1 MAEILEVYNK
11 VEQESPDIK
20 MLEGLVCPISHCALH
35 YDKKLSE
42 LISKNVN
49 LAFPIRDGIPILI
62 ISEARSLD

>member
-1 MAEILEVYNK
+1 MAEIPEVYNK

-62 ISEARSLD
+62 ISEALSLD

>member
-1 MAEILEVYNK
+1 MVEILEDSNK
-11 VEQESPDIK
+11 MEQEFPDIK
-20 MLEGLVCPISHCALH
+20 MLEGLVCPISHGALY
-35 YDKKLSE
+35 YDKKHME

>member
-1 MAEILEVYNK
+1 MAEMLEDSNK
-11 VEQESPDIK
+11 VEQECPDIK
-20 MLEGLVCPISHCALH
+20 MLEGLVCPISHGAFH
-35 YDKKLSE
+35 YDKKHME

>member
-1 MAEILEVYNK
+1 MAEIPEVYNK

-49 LAFPIRDGIPILI
+49 LAFPIRDGIPFLI

>member
-1 MAEILEVYNK
+1 MAEIPEVYNK

>member
-1 MAEILEVYNK
+1 MVEILEDSNK
-11 VEQESPDIK
+11 MEQEFPDIK

-62 ISEARSLD
+62 LSEARCLD

>member
-1 MAEILEVYNK
+1 MVEILEDSNK
-11 VEQESPDIK
+11 MEEESPDIK

>member
-1 MAEILEVYNK
+1 MVEIPEVYNK
-11 VEQESPDIK
+11 VEQEPPDIK
-20 MLEGLVCPISHCALH
+20 MLEGLVCPISHGALH
-35 YDKKLSE
+35 YDKKHME

>member
-1 MAEILEVYNK
+1 MAEIPEVYNK

-20 MLEGLVCPISHCALH
+20 MLEGLVCPISHGVLH
-35 YDKKLSE
+35 YDKKYME

-62 ISEARSLD
+62 LSEARCLD

>member
-1 MAEILEVYNK
+1 MVEILEDSNK
-11 VEQESPDIK
+11 MEQESPDIK

>member
-1 MAEILEVYNK
+1 MVEILEDSNK
-11 VEQESPDIK
+11 VEQEFPDIK

>member
-1 MAEILEVYNK
+1 MAEIPEVYNK
-11 VEQESPDIK
+11 VEQEPPDIK

-62 ISEARSLD
+62 LSEARCLD

>member
-1 MAEILEVYNK
+1 MVEILEESNK
-11 VEQESPDIK
+11 MEQGSPDIK

-49 LAFPIRDGIPILI
+49 LAFPIRDGIPFLI

>member
-1 MAEILEVYNK
+1 MAEIPEVYNK
-11 VEQESPDIK
+11 VEQEPPDIK

>member
-1 MAEILEVYNK
+1 MAEIPEVYNK

-20 MLEGLVCPISHCALH
+20 MLEGLVCPVSHGILH
-35 YDKKLSE
+35 YDKKNRE
-42 LISKNVN
+42 LISQSVN

>member
-1 MAEILEVYNK
+1 MAEIPEVYNK
-11 VEQESPDIK
+11 VGQESPDIK

>member
-1 MAEILEVYNK
+1 MAEIPEVYNK

-20 MLEGLVCPISHCALH
+20 MVEGLVCPISHCALH

>member
-1 MAEILEVYNK
+1 MVEILEDSNK
-11 VEQESPDIK
+11 MEQVSPDIK
-20 MLEGLVCPISHCALH
+20 MLEGLVCPISHGALH
-35 YDKKLSE
+35 YDKKHRE

>member
-1 MAEILEVYNK
+1 MVEIPEDSNK
-11 VEQESPDIK
+11 VEQEFPDIK

>member
-1 MAEILEVYNK
+1 MAEIPEVYNK
-11 VEQESPDIK
+11 VDQEPPDIK

>member
-1 MAEILEVYNK
+1 MAEIPEVYNK
-11 VEQESPDIK
+11 VEQEPPDIK
-20 MLEGLVCPISHCALH
+20 MLEGLVCPISHGTLH
-35 YDKKLSE
+35 YDKKHME

>member
-35 YDKKLSE
+35 YDKKLGE

>member
-1 MAEILEVYNK
+1 MAEIPEVYNK
-11 VEQESPDIK
+11 VEQESPDTK

>member
-1 MAEILEVYNK
+1 MVAILEDSNK
-11 VEQESPDIK
+11 MEQESPDIK

>member
-1 MAEILEVYNK
+1 MAEIPEVYNK
-11 VEQESPDIK
+11 VEQESTDIK

>member
-1 MAEILEVYNK
+1 MAEIPEVYNK
-11 VEQESPDIK
+11 VDQEPPDIK

-49 LAFPIRDGIPILI
+49 LAFPIRDGIPFLI

>member
-1 MAEILEVYNK
+1 MVEMLEDSNK
-11 VEQESPDIK
+11 VEHKSPDIK
-20 MLEGLVCPISHCALH
+20 MLEGLVFPISHGALH
-35 YDKKLSE
+35 YDKKHSE

>member
-1 MAEILEVYNK
+1 MVEILEDSNK
-11 VEQESPDIK
+11 VEQEFPDIK
-20 MLEGLVCPISHCALH
+20 MLERLVCPISHGTLH
-35 YDKKLSE
+35 YDKKHME

>member
-1 MAEILEVYNK
+1 MVEILEDSNK
-11 VEQESPDIK
+11 MEQEFPDIK

>member
-1 MAEILEVYNK
+1 MAEIPEVYNK

-42 LISKNVN
+42 LISKNVD

>member
-1 MAEILEVYNK
+1 MVERPEDSNK
-11 VEQESPDIK
+11 MEQESPDIK

>member
-1 MAEILEVYNK
+1 MVEIPEVYNK

>member
-1 MAEILEVYNK
+1 MAEIPEVYNK

-20 MLEGLVCPISHCALH
+20 MLEGLVCPISHGVLH
-35 YDKKLSE
+35 YDKKLRE
-42 LISKNVN
+42 LVSNNVN